1 MSDTTAPLPELY
13 SRRGLHGRTV
23 EILGRRIIDGAL
35 PPGTVIEPEHLVDEL
50 SVSRTVVR
58 EAIKVLTSKGLLDAR
73 PRSGTFVLARTRW
86 NLLDADVMRW
96 RNASSPDARLMVE
109 LEEVRMVID
118 PWGARA
124 AAERRTPEGLQ
135 LIDEAFG
142 RMRSATT
149 PQSRA
154 LADIGF
160 HQAVVR
166 AAGNELLERL
176 EALLEPA
183 LRARDELALSHSH
196 ADEDYRR
203 ALDAHGAVLERIRDR
218 DPDGAFALM
227 SDLIRFATE
236 DTRVRLGDPDGRPDA
251 EPGRRGDRRSGSEDG
266 DQGR

>member
-1 MSDTTAPLPELY
+1 MSDTASSMPELY

-23 EILGRRIIDGAL
+23 EILGRRIIDGEL
-35 PPGTVIEPEHLVDEL
+35 PPGQLIEPEHLIDEL

-73 PRSGTFVLARTRW
+73 PRSGTFVLARTQW

-135 LIDEAFG
+135 LIDEAFE

-149 PQSRA
+149 PESRA

-160 HQAVVR
+160 HQAVLR

-176 EALLEPA
+176 EAVLEPA

-196 ADEDYRR
+196 ADEDYRH

-227 SDLIRFATE
+227 SDLIQFAIK
-236 DTRVRLGDPDGRPDA
+236 DTRARLSQPEA
-251 EPGRRGDRRSGSEDG
+251 EPPRRRDRSSRRKDGDRR
-266 DQGR
+266 R